1 MEKEIKALLATDTG
15 TLNVNDLYLLRRLQD
30 KIYLELISDN
40 ETVRVASR
48 IELKGDSP
56 AEIMDQVN
64 FYMNRLVQ
72 NLKKEGIYVRR

>member
-1 MEKEIKALLATDTG
+1 MEKEIKALLASDTG

>member
-1 MEKEIKALLATDTG
+1 MEKEIKALLTSDTG

-40 ETVRVASR
+40 EAVRVASR